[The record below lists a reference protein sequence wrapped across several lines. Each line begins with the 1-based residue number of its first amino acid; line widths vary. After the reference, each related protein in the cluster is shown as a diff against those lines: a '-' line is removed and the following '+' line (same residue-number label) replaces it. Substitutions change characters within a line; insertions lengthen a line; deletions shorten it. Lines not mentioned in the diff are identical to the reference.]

1 MNLNVNF
8 KTTVSLDEINF
19 GECFELNGY
28 YYMKVR
34 AADDKDT
41 NRYIVSLLNGNI
53 CVQNAPCKV
62 TPVKAECDIRY
73 E

>member
-1 MNLNVNF
+1 MNLNINF
-8 KTTVSLDEINF
+8 KTEVSLDEINF

-28 YYMKVR
+28 YYMK
-34 AADDKDT
+34 AKATDSKDT

-53 CVQNAPCKV
+53 LIQNTPCKV
-62 TPVKAECDIRY
+62 IPVKAECNIKY

>member
-1 MNLNVNF
+1 MNLNIKF
-8 KTTVSLDEINF
+8 KTEVSLDEINF

-34 AADDKDT
+34 SVDDKDT

-53 CVQNAPCKV
+53 LVQNAPCKV
-62 TPVKAECDIRY
+62 IPVKAECSIRY

>member
-1 MNLNVNF
+1 MNLNIKF
-8 KTTVSLDEINF
+8 KTEVSLDEINF

-34 AADDKDT
+34 AADDKDP

-53 CVQNAPCKV
+53 LIQNAPCKV
-62 TPVKAECDIRY
+62 TPVKAECNISY

>member
-1 MNLNVNF
+1 MNLNVDY
-8 KTTVSLDEINF
+8 KPRVSLDEINF

-34 AADDKDT
+34 ATDSKDT

-53 CVQNAPCKV
+53 LIQNVPCKV
-62 TPVKAECDIRY
+62 TPVKAECNIRY

>member
-1 MNLNVNF
+1 
-8 KTTVSLDEINF
+8 
-19 GECFELNGY
+19 
-28 YYMKVR
+28 MKVK

-53 CVQNAPCKV
+53 LVQNSPCKV
-62 TPVKAECDIRY
+62 IPVKAECNISY

>member
-1 MNLNVNF
+1 LNLNVNYR
-8 KTTVSLDEINF
+8 TTVSLDEINY

-28 YYMKVR
+28 YYMK
-34 AADDKDT
+34 AKATDSKDT

-53 CVQNAPCKV
+53 VIQNAPCKV
-62 TPVKAECDIRY
+62 IPVKAECNIRY